1 MLDPAIQEFLA
12 ERKEG
17 WLKKKI
23 KPSLSEAE
31 QAEFEQEAN
40 QLFSLAEWLPNAA
53 KRAKQLN
60 LVSHPSKFSH
70 PGAKTSSVIAQARP
84 ENDGFL
90 RFGNVEKV
98 EMDVLGN
105 AAAIDVYKFLSLK
118 LQDDQTVLEH
128 LEQQSKTI
136 QQQFAI
142 SSESFESLHQG
153 FMEIKSDG
161 FSRVS
166 TSGSVKQV
174 YFPVEEEENGY
185 HLLSILTS
193 SGMMYELKK
202 RINYIRFSDAAKQ
215 AREDRKGGE
224 YNVDGVR
231 EIYDLTA
238 IGFGGTKPQNISILN
253 NANGGVAYLLKS
265 VPPDLSRRNVR
276 LPKKDFFNQTL
287 WTKEFEW
294 IFSALN
300 SVLIEDARN
309 NIDIRLKRDELFAH
323 AVENTSRILWKVRTI
338 EAGWSN
344 SDTYDSLPQWQ
355 KHWLDAAYECKRAE
369 NDDYIDQAVTAFSR
383 WFITAFEA
391 YLKVEKVMF
400 DDVDIRHFIGQ
411 ADLFDSAMQLQIKEA
426 FR

>member
-1 MLDPAIQEFLA
+1 MLDPVIQEFLA

-31 QAEFEQEAN
+31 QVEFEQEAN

-84 ENDGFL
+84 ENDGLL

-98 EMDVLGN
+98 EMDVFGN
-105 AAAIDVYKFLSLK
+105 AAAIDVFKFLSLK
-118 LQDDQTVLEH
+118 LQDGQTVLKHVEDRS
-128 LEQQSKTI
+128 ESI

-142 SSESFESLHQG
+142 PSESFDSLHQG

-161 FSRVS
+161 GSQVA
-166 TSGSVKQV
+166 TSGKVKQV
-174 YFPVEEEENGY
+174 YFPVEEEEAGY

-193 SGMMYELKK
+193 SGMMYELKQ
-202 RINYIRFSDAAKQ
+202 RINQIRFSEEAKQ
-215 AREDRKGGE
+215 AREDRKSGE
-224 YNVDGVR
+224 YNADGAR

-253 NANGGVAYLLKS
+253 NANGGVAYLLKF
-265 VPPDLSRRNVR
+265 VPPDLSPRNIR

-287 WTKEFEW
+287 WTKAFDW
-294 IFSALN
+294 IFSQLN
-300 SVLIEDARN
+300 YVLSDWRN
-309 NIDIRLKRDELFAH
+309 NIDIRLKRDELFAE
-323 AVENTSRILWKVRTI
+323 AVYQASETLWKVRAI
-338 EAGWSN
+338 EAGWSQ

-355 KHWLDAAYECKRAE
+355 KHWLDTAYETERAE
-369 NDDYIDQAVTAFSR
+369 NDDYIDQAVAAFSG

-391 YLKVEKVMF
+391 YLKVEKVKF
-400 DDVDIRHFIGQ
+400 DDIDIRHFIGQ
-411 ADLFDSAMQLQIKEA
+411 ASQFDSATQLQIKEA

>member
-23 KPSLSEAE
+23 KPSISEAE

-84 ENDGFL
+84 EKDGLL

-98 EMDVLGN
+98 EMDVFGN
-105 AAAIDVYKFLSLK
+105 AAAIDVFKFLSLK
-118 LQDDQTVLEH
+118 LQDGQTVLEH
-128 LEQQSKTI
+128 LENQSESI
-136 QQQFAI
+136 QQQLAI
-142 SSESFESLHQG
+142 PSESFDDLHQG

-161 FSRVS
+161 GSQIT
-166 TSGSVKQV
+166 TSGRVKQV
-174 YFPVEEEENGY
+174 YFPVEEEETGY

-193 SGMMYELKK
+193 SGMMYELKQ
-202 RINYIRFSDAAKQ
+202 RINQIRFSEEAKQ
-215 AREDRKGGE
+215 AREDRKNGE
-224 YNVDGVR
+224 YNADGVR

-265 VPPDLSRRNVR
+265 TPPDLSMRKVR
-276 LPKKDFFNQTL
+276 LPKKSFFTQTL
-287 WTKEFEW
+287 NLWEYNW
-294 IFSALN
+294 IFARLN
-300 SVLIEDARN
+300 YVLSDWRN
-309 NIDIRLKRDELFAH
+309 NIDIRLKRDELFAE
-323 AVENTSRILWKVRTI
+323 AVYQASDKLWEVRAI
-338 EAGWSN
+338 EAGWTK

-355 KHWLDAAYECKRAE
+355 KHWLDTAYETERAD
-369 NDDYIDQAVTAFSR
+369 NDDYIDQAVEGFSR
-383 WFITAFEA
+383 WFINAFEA
-391 YLKVEKVMF
+391 YLQVKKVKF
-400 DDVDIRHFIGQ
+400 DDTDIRHFIGQ
-411 ADLFDSAMQLQIKEA
+411 ADLFDSATQLQIKEA